1 METTQQ
7 NSLRTQHEQ
16 VKENKTQLQT
26 IFHYLQRHTATASMV
41 TEATGIPQK
50 CICRYKRD
58 LEKSGLLAEIKKGPC
73 KITNHLAWFL
83 TTNKALFPKSNQT
96 KLF

>member
-1 METTQQ
+1 MEMTQQ
-7 NSLRTQHEQ
+7 NSLKNQLEQ
-16 VKENKTQLQT
+16 DNQKTTQLKT

-83 TTNKALFPKSNQT
+83 STNKALFPKSNQT